1 MRFRKKPITVEAFQ
15 MTRDV
20 ETIAPSWFMEAVM
33 EGKVY
38 INHSLVDGHALVYGC
53 TIETPGGRLKAR
65 IGDYVV
71 QGVDGE
77 LYPCKADIFRKT
89 YERVQKGGGL

>member
-38 INHSLVDGHALVYGC
+38 INQSLVDGHALVYGC
-53 TIETPGGRLKAR
+53 TIETPRGRLNAR

-77 LYPCKADIFRKT
+77 LYPCKADIFQKT

>member
-20 ETIAPSWFMEAVM
+20 ETIAQSWFMEAVL

-53 TIETPGGRLKAR
+53 TIETPGGKIESPDRRLCGSRRGRR
-65 IGDYVV
+65 IISV
-71 QGVDGE
+71 QSRYFPE
-77 LYPCKADIFRKT
+77 NL
-89 YERVQKGGGL
+89 

>member
-1 MRFRKKPITVEAFQ
+1 MQFRKKPIMVEAFQ

-20 ETIAPSWFMEAVM
+20 EMAAPGWFTDAVL

-53 TIETPGGRLKAR
+53 TIETPRGRLNAR

-71 QGVDGE
+71 QGVGGE
-77 LYPCKADIFRKT
+77 LYPCKADIFQKT
-89 YERVQKGGGL
+89 YERVRKGGDL